1 MEILL
6 SRTVGK
12 LTPSH
17 ATYQVQPGL
26 QPVGEIQCHVDG
38 SWVFGWLGGA
48 GFVFQNT
55 GTLLAYC
62 SERVTACCALQT
74 EACALLNAMEYAIRN
89 GFSCCNFLSDCQ
101 VLVNACTAQQ
111 PPIEVDWKA
120 HKEIYVIWKMIKC
133 NPGFRCCHIG
143 REQNELADFLAKQGR
158 LMGGSYIG

>member
-1 MEILL
+1 MPDFLEIKSAVFQQIQELCQHGNSTAKNGWETNTKSCHL
-6 SRTVGK
+6 SGTIRAWTVE
-12 LTPSH
+12 
-17 ATYQVQPGL
+17 
-26 QPVGEIQCHVDG
+26 PVGEIQCHVDG

-101 VLVNACTAQQ
+101 VLANLCAAQQ

-133 NPGFRCCHIG
+133 N
-143 REQNELADFLAKQGR
+143 
-158 LMGGSYIG
+158 